1 MEGRATAGGR
11 PVGYNAGGWNMS
23 SLISELPKPGTESS
37 SLYRR
42 DGYTWA
48 KQQAAA
54 LRDRDLDAVDWDNV
68 IEEIEGLAR
77 AERNVWV
84 AHCAQAI
91 VHMLAVEHCKTAGVG
106 TLRKWETEIGAFRI
120 GMASAIDSNLG
131 LQGEYA
137 EMLSMA
143 WRSGRAYAVE
153 RLAGYAA
160 EAAGAGDSRPFRRA
174 IRAQLPEDCPYLVE
188 HVAAYDPKLDKEPRD
203 DVWPPGVAVRL
214 NAALEADYE
223 IRRGPDR
230 GRGPGWSR

>member
-1 MEGRATAGGR
+1 
-11 PVGYNAGGWNMS
+11 MS
-23 SLISELPKPGTESS
+23 SLISELPKPGTEAS

-54 LRDRDLDAVDWDNV
+54 LRGRDLDAVDWDNV
-68 IEEIEGLAR
+68 IEEIESVGRAQKDRWVSHCAR
-77 AERNVWV
+77 ALE
-84 AHCAQAI
+84 
-91 VHMLAVEHCKTAGVG
+91 HMLAVEHCETAGVG
-106 TLRKWETEIGAFRI
+106 TLRKWEKEIGAFRI
-120 GMASAIDSNLG
+120 GMASAIRANPG

-137 EMLSMA
+137 EMLADA
-143 WRSGRAYAVE
+143 WADGRAYAVE

-160 EAAGAGDSRPFRRA
+160 EAARAGNPRPFRRA
-174 IRAQLPEDCPYLVE
+174 VDAELPEDCPYLVE
-188 HVAAYDPKLDKEPRD
+188 HVAAYDPKRDKQPRD